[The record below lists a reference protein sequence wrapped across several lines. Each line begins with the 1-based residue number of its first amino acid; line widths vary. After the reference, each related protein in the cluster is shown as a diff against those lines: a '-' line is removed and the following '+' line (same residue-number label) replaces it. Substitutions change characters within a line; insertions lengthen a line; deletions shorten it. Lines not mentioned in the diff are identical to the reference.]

1 MAYYERTG
9 STAPAQ
15 PTPPPPSYTPEY
27 DSQIEMSGMNQSRK
41 TPVVKLILGVFVC
54 FGLVAALIYSN
65 VQQLQL
71 NNQITALEQEYT
83 DLQSENVR
91 MQSELA
97 GRTSSKNIQEYAE
110 NVLGMN
116 ALSKSQIEYVQI
128 QTDDVVE
135 IPEEEQNIF
144 VRIKIWF
151 DNLVEYLRG

>member
-15 PTPPPPSYTPEY
+15 PTPPSPSYTPEY

>member
-1 MAYYERTG
+1 M
-9 STAPAQ
+9 
-15 PTPPPPSYTPEY
+15 
-27 DSQIEMSGMNQSRK
+27 
-41 TPVVKLILGVFVC
+41 ILGVFVC